1 MVMTAKYSV
10 SSPWYSTKIK
20 NNSLS
25 VWVPRTIPARDDDFE
40 YTILPQ
46 YNYRPDLLAY
56 DLYGNPRLWWVFM
69 QRNTDV
75 LFDPIF
81 DFRAGTTIKL
91 PKKSA
96 LLSALG
102 IN

>member
-1 MVMTAKYSV
+1 MATYSA
-10 SSPWYSTKIK
+10 SSPWNKTPIK
-20 NNSLS
+20 GTYLDF
-25 VWVPRTIPARDDDFE
+25 WVPRTIPSRDDDFE

-56 DLYGNPRLWWVFM
+56 DIYGNPKLWWVFA
-69 QRNTDV
+69 QRSKDI

-81 DFRAGTTIKL
+81 DFRTGITIKL
-91 PKKSA
+91 PKKSS

-102 IN
+102 MS

>member
-1 MVMTAKYSV
+1 MTAKYSP
-10 SSPWYSTKIK
+10 SSPWYKTEIK
-20 NNSLS
+20 NNSLGIWS
-25 VWVPRTIPARDDDFE
+25 PRTIPSRDDDFE

-46 YNYRPDLLAY
+46 YNYRPDI
-56 DLYGNPRLWWVFM
+56 YGNPKLWWVFA
-69 QRNTDV
+69 QRNKDI

-91 PKKSA
+91 PRKTT

-102 IN
+102 MS